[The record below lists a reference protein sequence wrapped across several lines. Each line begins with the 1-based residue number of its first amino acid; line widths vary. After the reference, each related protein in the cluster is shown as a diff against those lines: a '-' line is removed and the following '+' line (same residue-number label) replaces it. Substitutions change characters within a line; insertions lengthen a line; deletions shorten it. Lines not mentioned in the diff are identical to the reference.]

1 MQWKNRECEYPD
13 RFTITDNGDNT
24 YTITASAGAVV
35 EAGTPINAENLNSM
49 CADIEDNATD
59 IGIIFKKFDKKYE
72 TITVANGQ
80 LQLLG
85 DKIYQKASI
94 TNNTTIILPSVTS
107 PVDICLQFELA
118 GNYTVTLP
126 SNAKYSTKPD
136 GFVTGNVYELMLS
149 YDGSKWL
156 AGCVE
161 YA

>member
-1 MQWKNRECEYPD
+1 MQWVDRNVEYPD
-13 RFTITDNGDNT
+13 RFTITDNGDGT
-24 YTITASAGAVV
+24 YTITASAGAITA
-35 EAGTPINAENLNSM
+35 EGTPLNASNLNAM

-72 TITVANGQ
+72 TITVSNGQ
-80 LQLLG
+80 LQILG
-85 DKIYQKASI
+85 DAIYQKASI
-94 TNNTTIILPSVTS
+94 TNNTTIILPSVTK